1 MLTLVMLFLGYILS
15 SDLFPVFTWFALE
28 VRSNWKFLKLSVARG
43 TPDAIR
49 DALCGCLSQSGV
61 ESDHDQGTWIPGS

>member
-28 VRSNWKFLKLSVARG
+28 VRSLEVRIGSPERG